1 MMRTL
6 NICILILT
14 ALLCGCEVDPFS
26 FQVGEDLVVT
36 STKVTVVDTLSVQLS
51 TYKKDSIVTSNSGT
65 LLAGVFRDEL
75 FGNITA
81 RSYFQIGVSESKYM
95 DVGVEV
101 DDSEIC
107 DSVSLILQYNQYYA
121 GDTLQEQ
128 VYHIYELT
136 EEPEEDE
143 DGGIYNYTSFA
154 HSSEPLGSIR
164 FYPRPG
170 KNDELEI
177 PLNKEWGEDILEY
190 LQANSSDLSD
200 DDFLE
205 LFKGF
210 VIEASGS
217 ESNSVL
223 GFGASDTTLF
233 LKLYTHEPGPLNP
246 RSEHFLPMTNSSL
259 QYNQITYDL
268 SSDPAFDSITDKQGV
283 PASSTEYLA
292 YIYGGLGL
300 YTKVTFPYLE
310 DLTGEAEL
318 KNSILVSVR
327 LYLDPAG
334 LDNNKSE
341 ILENI
346 RIYETENNGDP
357 GDILLIESGAELT
370 ADCYLDQIYTDNS
383 YFMFDITDYVNFELA
398 DFYMDPE
405 FGFYLDLSSSNA
417 VSTLEQLKLDGSLTA
432 DNNMRLELTFFYYDL

>member
-1 MMRTL
+1 MAAFL
-6 NICILILT
+6 YS
-14 ALLCGCEVDPFS
+14 CELDPFS
-26 FQVGEDLVVT
+26 FQVGDDLMVT
-36 STKVTVVDTLSVQLS
+36 STKATVIDTLSVQLT

-65 LLAGVFRDEL
+65 MLAGVFRDEL
-75 FGNITA
+75 FGDIIV
-81 RSYFQIGVSESKYM
+81 RSYFQIGVSETK
-95 DVGVEV
+95 DVYENAYQ
-101 DDSEIC
+101 DLDASEIC

-136 EEPEEDE
+136 EELEEDE
-143 DGGIYNYTSFA
+143 DGGIYNFTGFD
-154 HSSEPLGSIR
+154 HSAEPLGSIR

-170 KNDELEI
+170 ENEDLEI
-177 PLNKEWGEDILEY
+177 PLKKELGEDILEY
-190 LQANSSDLSD
+190 LQDNSSKLSD
-200 DDFLE
+200 DDFIE

-210 VIEASGS
+210 IIEASVS

-246 RSEHFLPMTNSSL
+246 KSEHLLSMTNSSL

-268 SSDPAFDSITDKQGV
+268 SSVSAFDSISDKQGI
-283 PASSTEYLA
+283 PARSAEDLA

-318 KNSILVSVR
+318 KNSILVNVR
-327 LYLDPAG
+327 LYLDPAE
-334 LDNNKSE
+334 LDKDKSE

-346 RIYETENNGDP
+346 RIYETESNGDP
-357 GDILLIESGAELT
+357 GDIMLSENGAELT
-370 ADCYLDQIYTDNS
+370 ADCYLDEIFTDNS
-383 YFMFDITDYVNFELA
+383 YFMFDITDYLNFEIA
-398 DFYMDPE
+398 DFYLDPE
-405 FGFYLDLSSSNA
+405 FGFYLDLSSSEA
-417 VSTLEQLKLDGSLTA
+417 YSTLDQLMLDGSQTA
-432 DNNMRLELTFFYYDL
+432 NNNMRLELTFFYYDQ